1 MKKLINILLSMGV
14 LLMALSCVETNGL
27 DEVPKGEICMSPV
40 LSDMAGTRAGST
52 TTLDSFRAFAYYSK
66 SAAGQLWADAG
77 EVYFTDHE
85 FKKDNGSYVGD
96 PSVYWPFS
104 GSLIF
109 AGYSSHDED
118 IVTDYNSLSKTL
130 SIREFDVDGKHD
142 LLYFLPELSDNKY
155 KGDDENTAPVTATFN
170 HALSCVAFTVVEGK
184 GGKTITLKEIK
195 LASVYIKGDMTVGAT
210 DPKNVKWENKT
221 TSDLVIWNTGAA
233 LSSTALDI
241 ESFIIPGQAQNIMV
255 TYRIDGENEDKTK
268 TIEPKEIKDWAA
280 GTRYQY
286 DISINSMGEL
296 VLTPTV
302 TIKPVKNNE
311 GKLAGSN
318 VLVNLGDLTEDDLDR
333 ISKLKIVV
341 SNGSTVYRTYEQKDG
356 EELTSN
362 ILISYDSGL
371 PYLKQGNYQIT
382 VSYNDGQNDQTVSVT
397 ATPLSPEFTVT
408 VSGSKKSGTHT
419 NTGATISVTSSVSI
433 SDNVLKQLPLSDCEV
448 RLSDLATWYI
458 GSANSTTSQFI
469 AKEIEGKWEN
479 NYTLTSQVT
488 FDGKTV
494 SASSTTVSLQPSIY
508 KVLDKGTAVV
518 VQKAADL
525 KDGGYYFIRLKESQ
539 TRSIWVCNSSTLQL
553 LVNTSYVGDNVFGK
567 EYPNSYVF
575 KFCKLNVSVTDN
587 EYKSV
592 IVGTFR
598 SQYRYN
604 QSSSN
609 CYVTWD
615 DDSVIDFDGSINQ
628 NYMLYIANRW
638 GSETDPYM
646 DIYQYK
652 SSNTP
657 KRGSDMLG
665 RVGPNVDI
673 EGGEKAD
680 NNIRWGTTFWGA
692 NNARKFEFIEII
704 PQ

>member
-1 MKKLINILLSMGV
+1 MKKIINILLSMGV

-27 DEVPKGEICMSPV
+27 DEVLEGEICMSPV
-40 LSDMAGTRAGST
+40 LSDMVRTRTGNGTTPYPEGR
-52 TTLDSFRAFAYYSK
+52 SFGVFAYYSDTE
-66 SAAGQLWADAG
+66 AGDVWTATPQT
-77 EVYFTDHE
+77 YFQNHE
-85 FKKDNGSYVGD
+85 FKSTDGLCAGVD
-96 PSVYWPFS
+96 PVYWPFS

-109 AGYSSHDED
+109 AGYSPYDD
-118 IVTDYNSLSKTL
+118 GDGVTFNVTTKTL
-130 SIREFDVDGKHD
+130 TIKDYEIDGSTD
-142 LLYFLPELSDNKY
+142 LMYFLPVLTSDKEY
-155 KGDDENTAPVTATFN
+155 KGDNQNTAPVEVTFN
-170 HALSCVAFTVVEGK
+170 HALSCVAFSFLEGK
-184 GGKTITLKEIK
+184 GGKTVTLKEVK
-195 LASVYIKGDMTVGAT
+195 LASVYTKGDMNVGAA

-221 TSDLVIWNTGAA
+221 ISDLVIWNTGAE
-233 LSSTALDI
+233 LSSKKLDI
-241 ESFIIPGQAQNIMV
+241 KSFIIPGQAQNILV

-356 EELTSN
+356 EELTPD

-494 SASSTTVSLQPSIY
+494 SASSTTVSLQPTAN
-508 KVLDKGTAVV
+508 KFKLATTAV
-518 VQKAADL
+518 QNAAQL
-525 KDGGYYFIRLKESQ
+525 KHEGYYFIRLSTCGANSIMTCSSASGFELAATNLSAERAYGMEGLSNTFIFKFSRFNGSASNANYES
-539 TRSIWVCNSSTLQL
+539 TCEGTLQ
-553 LVNTSYVGDNVFGK
+553 SYASK
-567 EYPNSYVF
+567 
-575 KFCKLNVSVTDN
+575 
-587 EYKSV
+587 
-592 IVGTFR
+592 
-598 SQYRYN
+598 RYIN
-604 QSSSN
+604 
-609 CYVTWD
+609 WD
-615 DDSVIDFDGSINQ
+615 DSNIIKFDLSNPDQ
-628 NYMLYIANRW
+628 NRILFIANRW
-638 GSETDPYM
+638 KTDTTKDQYV
-646 DIYQYK
+646 DIYHNKDTGGKMIGRNKNNTKQVIWGNTG
-652 SSNTP
+652 SGASFEFNSN
-657 KRGSDMLG
+657 D
-665 RVGPNVDI
+665 V
-673 EGGEKAD
+673 
-680 NNIRWGTTFWGA
+680 
-692 NNARKFEFIEII
+692 RKWEFIEAI